1 MGERS
6 MDMNHRDAAI
16 LELLEQDSRT
26 TPAQIAQMTGM
37 QEGEVKAAIARM
49 EEEGV
54 LLKYT
59 TVVNH
64 EKLADNGRV
73 QALIEV
79 RITPQRERGFDAVAE
94 RIYRFEEVKTMYLM
108 SGSYDLMVV
117 LEGTNMRQ
125 IALFVSQK
133 LSTLDGVLSTATH
146 FILKKYKDN
155 GVCFETVHQDDRL
168 KVTP

>member
-1 MGERS
+1 M
-6 MDMNHRDAAI
+6 
-16 LELLEQDSRT
+16 
-26 TPAQIAQMTGM
+26 
-37 QEGEVKAAIARM
+37 
-49 EEEGV
+49 

-64 EKLADNGRV
+64 EKLADSGRV

-94 RIYRFEEVKTMYLM
+94 RIYRFEEVQTMYLM

-117 LEGTNMRQ
+117 LEGSSMRQ

-155 GVCFETVHQDDRL
+155 GVCFEAEHEDDRL

>member
-6 MDMNHRDAAI
+6 MDMNHRDTAI

-94 RIYRFEEVKTMYLM
+94 RI
-108 SGSYDLMVV
+108 
-117 LEGTNMRQ
+117 
-125 IALFVSQK
+125 
-133 LSTLDGVLSTATH
+133 
-146 FILKKYKDN
+146 
-155 GVCFETVHQDDRL
+155 
-168 KVTP
+168 